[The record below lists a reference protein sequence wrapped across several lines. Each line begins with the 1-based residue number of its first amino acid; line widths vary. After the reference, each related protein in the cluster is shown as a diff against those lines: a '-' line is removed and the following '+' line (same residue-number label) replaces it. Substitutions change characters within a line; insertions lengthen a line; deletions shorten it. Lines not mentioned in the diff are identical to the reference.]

1 MFPRIILTALAL
13 TCFAMPSFS
22 ATEENEKE
30 VRHKID
36 QVTVYRQGAQ
46 IKRTTSTVVP
56 AGTAT
61 LVFPDLP
68 TSIDPSEVRITG
80 TGDFTI
86 LSVTHRYHTDTLSG
100 SESQA
105 ERERLQKERND
116 LYHLMQQE
124 QHWYTILDKE
134 EQLLASHTQFTVKD
148 SGVDLGRL
156 IDATRF
162 MRERR
167 IELLQ
172 ERQAIDRRIADM
184 QASLTKLDL
193 AMGAL
198 PPLRTETHLELLIH
212 TEADA
217 QTSGAI
223 SFGYWMQQ
231 AGWDPAY
238 NARVESVSDPLK
250 LESIALVHQRT
261 GEDWERVNLSVSTGT
276 PNRNRSKPNLSPWF
290 LHANHH
296 GSRGAASSAAA
307 AANNWLKTQPY
318 NPSVRQVRGQLYDA
332 QGQPLIGATVSVSG
346 GRSVVTDINGFYMI
360 DVPEN
365 ARNISYQS
373 TGMVAENINVSN
385 CVMNVALAP
394 AMEVLDE
401 VAVSSYYMDGLAD
414 EDAQRSSLF
423 GSRRERE
430 AERAAQAFDY
440 ASVTVQSTPTQTRF
454 DIEAKYTIASDGVV
468 QSVRIKDMEV
478 PVEFLYQATPK
489 LDAQAYLM
497 AHILD
502 WEELDL
508 ISGRLRIYF
517 EDDFVGESTL
527 ALNLAS
533 DTLSLSLGPDPAI
546 QVRRKLDGHDNKT
559 NLITGKRDLQRA
571 WEITVDNRKKEP
583 IRIVIDDQLPLSNDE
598 DVVVKAEALGG
609 GKLDKETGRVEWD
622 ITVKPGER
630 DNIRFKYSVQAPRET
645 PIRLD
650 S

>member
-1 MFPRIILTALAL
+1 MRPFPLLSFILVAFIALPLHA
-13 TCFAMPSFS
+13 A
-22 ATEENEKE
+22 EDGEKE
-30 VRHKID
+30 VRHTID
-36 QVTVYRQGAQ
+36 HVTVYRQGAQ
-46 IKRTTSTVVP
+46 IKRTATSVVP

-61 LVFPDLP
+61 LVFPGLP

-100 SESQA
+100 AESQA
-105 ERERLQKERND
+105 ERQRLQLERNS
-116 LYHLMQQE
+116 LYHDMQQE

-148 SGVDLGRL
+148 SGVDLNRL

-172 ERQAIDRRIADM
+172 ERQAIDQRIGDM
-184 QASLTKLDL
+184 QASLTKLDQ
-193 AMGAL
+193 AMAAL

-212 TEADA
+212 TEANA

-223 SFGYWMQQ
+223 SFGYWMQN

-250 LESIALVHQRT
+250 LESIALVKQQT
-261 GEDWERVNLSVSTGT
+261 GEDWDRVNLSVSTGT
-276 PNRNRSKPNLSPWF
+276 PNRNRSKPHLSPWF

-296 GSRGAASSAAA
+296 GARGAAASTAA

-332 QGQPLIGATVSVSG
+332 QGQPLIGATVSVPG
-346 GRSVVTDINGFYMI
+346 GRSVVTDVNGFYMI
-360 DVPEN
+360 DVPQN

-373 TGMVAENINVSN
+373 LGMVAENINISN
-385 CVMNVALAP
+385 CVMDVALAP
-394 AMEVLDE
+394 AIEMLDE
-401 VAVSSYYMDGLAD
+401 VVVSGYTALAE
-414 EDAQRSSLF
+414 EDAERGSLF
-423 GSRRERE
+423 GSRRERL

-440 ASVTVQSTPTQTRF
+440 ASVSVQSTPTQTRF
-454 DIEAKYTIASDGVV
+454 DIDAKYSIASDGVV

-478 PVEFLYQATPK
+478 PAEFLYEATPK

-546 QVRRKLDGHDNKT
+546 QVRRKLEGHNNKT
-559 NLITGKRDLQRA
+559 NAITGKRELQRE
-571 WEITVDNRKKEP
+571 WEITVHNRKTQP

-598 DVVVKAEALGG
+598 DVLVKAEALGG
-609 GKLDKETGRVEWD
+609 GKLNKDTGRVEWD
-622 ITVKPGER
+622 IIVKPGVQE
-630 DNIRFKYSVQAPRET
+630 DLKFKYSVQAPRET

>member
-1 MFPRIILTALAL
+1 MLPRTALSLFVLLSLSPWVQA
-13 TCFAMPSFS
+13 SS
-22 ATEENEKE
+22 DEKE
-30 VRHKID
+30 VRHSID
-36 QVTVYRQGAQ
+36 HVTVYRQGAQ
-46 IKRTTSTVVP
+46 IKRTANTVVP
-56 AGTAT
+56 GGTST

-68 TSIDPSEVRITG
+68 TAIDPSQVRITG

-100 SESQA
+100 AESQA

-116 LYHLMQQE
+116 LYHKMQQE

-148 SGVDLGRL
+148 SGVDLARL
-156 IDATRF
+156 VDATKF
-162 MRERR
+162 MRARR

-172 ERQAIDRRIADM
+172 ERQAIDQRIGDM
-184 QASLTKLDL
+184 QANLTKLDL

-198 PPLRTETHLELLIH
+198 PPLRTETHLEMLIH
-212 TEADA
+212 TEAAA
-217 QTSGAI
+217 QTSGTI
-223 SFGYWMQQ
+223 SFGYWMQS

-238 NARVESVSDPLK
+238 NARVESVTDPLK
-250 LESIALVHQRT
+250 LESIALVKQQT
-261 GEDWERVNLSVSTGT
+261 GEDWDRVNLSVSTGT
-276 PNRNRSKPNLSPWF
+276 PNRNRSKPNLTPWF
-290 LHANHH
+290 LHANHQGH
-296 GSRGAASSAAA
+296 AGAAASTAA

-318 NPSVRQVRGQLYDA
+318 NPAVRQVRGQLYDA

-346 GRSVVTDINGFYMI
+346 GRNTVTDINGFYMI
-360 DVPEN
+360 DVPTN

-373 TGMVAENINVSN
+373 TGMVAENIAVSN
-385 CVMNVALAP
+385 SVMNVAMAP
-394 AMEVLDE
+394 AIDRLEEVSVAYFSDGIAVEDE
-401 VAVSSYYMDGLAD
+401 SERG
-414 EDAQRSSLF
+414 SLF
-423 GSRRERE
+423 GSRRER
-430 AERAAQAFDY
+430 AAQRAAQAFDY

-454 DIEAKYTIASDGVV
+454 DIAAKYTIASDGIV

-478 PVEFLYQATPK
+478 PTEFLYQATPK

-497 AHILD
+497 AHIMD

-546 QVRRKLDGHDNKT
+546 QVRRKLKGHDNKS
-559 NLITGKRDLQRA
+559 NIITGKRELERT
-571 WEITVDNRKKEP
+571 WEITVDNRKQQP

-598 DVVVKAEALGG
+598 DVEVKAESLGG
-609 GKLDKETGRVEWD
+609 GKLDKDTGRVEWD
-622 ITVKPGER
+622 ITVKPSER
-630 DNIRFKYSVQAPRET
+630 KNIRFKYGVQAPRDT

>member
-13 TCFAMPSFS
+13 TYFAMPSCS

-46 IKRTTSTVVP
+46 VKRTTTTVVP

-61 LVFPDLP
+61 LVFPGLP

-307 AANNWLKTQPY
+307 AANNWLKIQPY

>member
-1 MFPRIILTALAL
+1 MLPRTALSLFVLLSLSPWVQA
-13 TCFAMPSFS
+13 SS
-22 ATEENEKE
+22 DEKE
-30 VRHKID
+30 VRHSID
-36 QVTVYRQGAQ
+36 HVTVYRQGAQ
-46 IKRTTSTVVP
+46 IKRTANTVVP
-56 AGTAT
+56 GGTST

-68 TSIDPSEVRITG
+68 TAIDPSQVRITG

-100 SESQA
+100 AESQA

-116 LYHLMQQE
+116 LYHKMQQE

-148 SGVDLGRL
+148 SGVDLARL
-156 IDATRF
+156 VDATKF
-162 MRERR
+162 MRARR

-172 ERQAIDRRIADM
+172 ERQAIDQRIGDM
-184 QASLTKLDL
+184 QANLTKLDL

-198 PPLRTETHLELLIH
+198 PPLRTETHLEMLIH
-212 TEADA
+212 TEAAA
-217 QTSGAI
+217 QTSGTI
-223 SFGYWMQQ
+223 SFGYWMQS

-238 NARVESVSDPLK
+238 NARVESVTDPLK
-250 LESIALVHQRT
+250 LESIALVKQQT
-261 GEDWERVNLSVSTGT
+261 GEDWDRVNLSVSTGT
-276 PNRNRSKPNLSPWF
+276 PNRNRSKPNLTPWF
-290 LHANHH
+290 LHANHQGH
-296 GSRGAASSAAA
+296 TGAAASTAA

-318 NPSVRQVRGQLYDA
+318 NPAVRQVRGQLYDA

-346 GRSVVTDINGFYMI
+346 GRNTVTDINGFYMI
-360 DVPEN
+360 DVPTN

-373 TGMVAENINVSN
+373 MGMVAENIAVSN
-385 CVMNVALAP
+385 SVMNVAMAP
-394 AMEVLDE
+394 AMERLEEVSVAYFSDGIAVEDE
-401 VAVSSYYMDGLAD
+401 SDRG
-414 EDAQRSSLF
+414 SLF
-423 GSRRERE
+423 GSRRER
-430 AERAAQAFDY
+430 AAQRAAQAFDY

-454 DIEAKYTIASDGVV
+454 DIAAKYTIASDGIV

-478 PVEFLYQATPK
+478 PTEFLYQATPK

-497 AHILD
+497 AHIMD

-546 QVRRKLDGHDNKT
+546 QVRRKLKGHDNKS
-559 NLITGKRDLQRA
+559 NIITGKRELERT
-571 WEITVDNRKKEP
+571 WEITVDNRKQQP

-598 DVVVKAEALGG
+598 DVEVKAESLGG
-609 GKLDKETGRVEWD
+609 GKLDKDTGRVEWD
-622 ITVKPGER
+622 ITVKPSER
-630 DNIRFKYSVQAPRET
+630 KNIRFKYGVQAPRDT

>member
-1 MFPRIILTALAL
+1 MLPRTALSLFAL
-13 TCFAMPSFS
+13 LSLSPRAQASS
-22 ATEENEKE
+22 DEKE
-30 VRHKID
+30 VRHSID
-36 QVTVYRQGAQ
+36 HVTVYRQGAQ
-46 IKRTTSTVVP
+46 IKRTANTVVP
-56 AGTAT
+56 GGTST

-68 TSIDPSEVRITG
+68 TAIDPSQVRITG

-100 SESQA
+100 AESQA

-116 LYHLMQQE
+116 LYHKMQQE

-148 SGVDLGRL
+148 SGVDLARL
-156 IDATRF
+156 VDATKF
-162 MRERR
+162 MRARR

-172 ERQAIDRRIADM
+172 ERQAIDQRIGDM
-184 QASLTKLDL
+184 QANLTKLDL

-198 PPLRTETHLELLIH
+198 PPLRTETHLEMLIH
-212 TEADA
+212 TEAAA
-217 QTSGAI
+217 QTSGTI
-223 SFGYWMQQ
+223 SFGYWMQS

-238 NARVESVSDPLK
+238 NARVESVTDPLK
-250 LESIALVHQRT
+250 LESIALVKQQT
-261 GEDWERVNLSVSTGT
+261 GEDWDRVNLSVSTGT
-276 PNRNRSKPNLSPWF
+276 PNRNRSKPNLTPWF
-290 LHANHH
+290 LHANHQGH
-296 GSRGAASSAAA
+296 AGAAASTAA

-318 NPSVRQVRGQLYDA
+318 NPAVRQVRGQLYDA

-346 GRSVVTDINGFYMI
+346 GRNTVTDINGFYMI
-360 DVPEN
+360 DVPTN

-373 TGMVAENINVSN
+373 TGMVAENIAVSN
-385 CVMNVALAP
+385 SVMNVAMAP
-394 AMEVLDE
+394 AMERLEEVSVAYFSDGIAVEDE
-401 VAVSSYYMDGLAD
+401 SDRG
-414 EDAQRSSLF
+414 SLF
-423 GSRRERE
+423 GSRRER
-430 AERAAQAFDY
+430 AAQRAAQAFDY

-454 DIEAKYTIASDGVV
+454 DIAAKYTIASDGIV

-478 PVEFLYQATPK
+478 PTEFLYQATPK

-497 AHILD
+497 AHIMD

-546 QVRRKLDGHDNKT
+546 QVRRKLKGHDNKS
-559 NLITGKRDLQRA
+559 NIITGKRELERT
-571 WEITVDNRKKEP
+571 WEITVDNRKQQP

-598 DVVVKAEALGG
+598 DVEVKAESLGG
-609 GKLDKETGRVEWD
+609 GKLDKDTGRVEWD
-622 ITVKPGER
+622 ITVKPSER
-630 DNIRFKYSVQAPRET
+630 KNIRFKYGVQAPRDT

>member
-1 MFPRIILTALAL
+1 MLPRTALSL
-13 TCFAMPSFS
+13 FAMLSLS
-22 ATEENEKE
+22 GALANENPEKE
-30 VRHKID
+30 VRHSID
-36 QVTVYRQGAQ
+36 HVTVYRQGAQ
-46 IKRTTSTVVP
+46 IKRTANTVVP

-61 LVFPDLP
+61 LVFPSLP
-68 TSIDPSEVRITG
+68 TAIDPSQVRITG
-80 TGDFTI
+80 TGEFTI

-100 SESQA
+100 AESQA

-116 LYHLMQQE
+116 LYHDMQQE

-148 SGVDLGRL
+148 SGVDLSRL
-156 IDATRF
+156 IDATKF
-162 MRERR
+162 MRSRR

-172 ERQAIDRRIADM
+172 ERQAIDQRIGDM

-193 AMGAL
+193 AIGAL
-198 PPLRTETHLELLIH
+198 PQLRTETHLEMLIH

-217 QTSGAI
+217 QTSGTI
-223 SFGYWMQQ
+223 SFGYWMQN

-238 NARVESVSDPLK
+238 NARVESVADPLK
-250 LESIALVHQRT
+250 LESIALVHQQT
-261 GEDWERVNLSVSTGT
+261 GEDWKRVNLSVSTGT
-276 PNRNRSKPNLSPWF
+276 PNRNRSKPNLTPWF

-296 GSRGAASSAAA
+296 GYQGAAASTAA
-307 AANNWLKTQPY
+307 AANNWLKTQAY

-346 GRSVVTDINGFYMI
+346 GRNAVTDINGFYMI
-360 DVPEN
+360 DVPTN
-365 ARNISYQS
+365 ARNISYS
-373 TGMVAENINVSN
+373 SMGMVAENIAVSN
-385 CVMNVALAP
+385 SVMNVALAP
-394 AMEVLDE
+394 ALEMLEEVSIAYYADGIANEDE
-401 VAVSSYYMDGLAD
+401 PERG
-414 EDAQRSSLF
+414 SLF
-423 GSRRERE
+423 GSRRER
-430 AERAAQAFDY
+430 AAQKAAQAFDY

-454 DIEAKYTIASDGVV
+454 DIAAKYSIASDGVV

-478 PVEFLYQATPK
+478 PTEFLYQATPK

-497 AHILD
+497 AHIMD

-546 QVRRKLDGHDNKT
+546 QVRRKLKGHDNKS
-559 NLITGKRDLQRA
+559 NIITGKRELERT
-571 WEITVDNRKKEP
+571 WEIMVDNRKQQP

-598 DVVVKAEALGG
+598 DVEVKAESLGG
-609 GKLDKETGRVEWD
+609 GKLDKDTGRVEWD
-622 ITVKPGER
+622 ITVKPSER
-630 DNIRFKYSVQAPRET
+630 KNIRFKYGVQAPRDT

>member
-1 MFPRIILTALAL
+1 MLPRTALSLFVLLSLSPWVQA
-13 TCFAMPSFS
+13 SS
-22 ATEENEKE
+22 DEKE
-30 VRHKID
+30 VRHSID
-36 QVTVYRQGAQ
+36 HVTVYRQGAQ
-46 IKRTTSTVVP
+46 IKRTANTVVP
-56 AGTAT
+56 GGTST

-68 TSIDPSEVRITG
+68 TAIDPSQVRITG

-100 SESQA
+100 AESQA

-116 LYHLMQQE
+116 LYHKMQQE

-148 SGVDLGRL
+148 SGVDLARL
-156 IDATRF
+156 VDATKF
-162 MRERR
+162 MRARR

-172 ERQAIDRRIADM
+172 ERQAIDQRIGDM
-184 QASLTKLDL
+184 QANLTKLDL
-193 AMGAL
+193 AMSAL
-198 PPLRTETHLELLIH
+198 PPLRTETHLEMLIH
-212 TEADA
+212 TEAA
-217 QTSGAI
+217 TQTSGTI
-223 SFGYWMQQ
+223 SFGYWMQS

-238 NARVESVSDPLK
+238 NARVESVTDPLK
-250 LESIALVHQRT
+250 LESIALVKQQT
-261 GEDWERVNLSVSTGT
+261 GEDWDRVNLSVSTGT
-276 PNRNRSKPNLSPWF
+276 PNRNRSKPNLTPWF
-290 LHANHH
+290 LHANHQGH
-296 GSRGAASSAAA
+296 AGAAASTAA

-318 NPSVRQVRGQLYDA
+318 NPAVRQVRGQLYDA

-346 GRSVVTDINGFYMI
+346 GRNTVTDINGFYMI
-360 DVPEN
+360 DVPTN

-373 TGMVAENINVSN
+373 TGMVAENIAVSN
-385 CVMNVALAP
+385 SVMNVAMAP
-394 AMEVLDE
+394 AIDRLEEVSVAYFSDGIAVEDE
-401 VAVSSYYMDGLAD
+401 SERG
-414 EDAQRSSLF
+414 SLF
-423 GSRRERE
+423 GSRRER
-430 AERAAQAFDY
+430 AAQRAAQAFDY

-454 DIEAKYTIASDGVV
+454 DIAAKYTIASDGIV

-478 PVEFLYQATPK
+478 PTEFLYQATPK

-497 AHILD
+497 AHIMD

-546 QVRRKLDGHDNKT
+546 QVRRKLKGHDNKS
-559 NLITGKRDLQRA
+559 NIITGKRELERT
-571 WEITVDNRKKEP
+571 WEITVDNRKQQP

-598 DVVVKAEALGG
+598 DVEVKAESLGG
-609 GKLDKETGRVEWD
+609 GKLDKDTGRVEWD
-622 ITVKPGER
+622 ITVKPSER
-630 DNIRFKYSVQAPRET
+630 KNIRFKYGVQAPRDT

>member
-1 MFPRIILTALAL
+1 MLPRTALSLFVLLSLSPWVQA
-13 TCFAMPSFS
+13 SS
-22 ATEENEKE
+22 DEKE
-30 VRHKID
+30 VRHSID
-36 QVTVYRQGAQ
+36 HVTVYRQGAQ
-46 IKRTTSTVVP
+46 IKRTANTVVP
-56 AGTAT
+56 GGTST

-68 TSIDPSEVRITG
+68 TAIDPSQVRITG

-100 SESQA
+100 AESQA

-116 LYHLMQQE
+116 LYHKMQQE

-148 SGVDLGRL
+148 SGVDLARL
-156 IDATRF
+156 VDATKF
-162 MRERR
+162 MRARR

-172 ERQAIDRRIADM
+172 ERQAIDQRIGDM

-198 PPLRTETHLELLIH
+198 PQLRTETHLEMLIH

-217 QTSGAI
+217 QTSGTI
-223 SFGYWMQQ
+223 SFGYWMQS

-238 NARVESVSDPLK
+238 NARVESVTDPLK
-250 LESIALVHQRT
+250 LESIALVKQQT
-261 GEDWERVNLSVSTGT
+261 GEDWDRVNLSVSTGT
-276 PNRNRSKPNLSPWF
+276 PNRNRSKPNLTPWF
-290 LHANHH
+290 LHANHQGH
-296 GSRGAASSAAA
+296 AGAAASTAA

-318 NPSVRQVRGQLYDA
+318 NPAVRQVRGQLYDA

-346 GRSVVTDINGFYMI
+346 GRNTVTDINGFYMI
-360 DVPEN
+360 DVPTN

-373 TGMVAENINVSN
+373 MGMVAENIAVSN
-385 CVMNVALAP
+385 SVMNVAMAP
-394 AMEVLDE
+394 AMERLEEVSVAYFSDGIAVEDE
-401 VAVSSYYMDGLAD
+401 SDRG
-414 EDAQRSSLF
+414 SLF
-423 GSRRERE
+423 GSRRER
-430 AERAAQAFDY
+430 AAQRAAQAFDY

-454 DIEAKYTIASDGVV
+454 DIAAKYTIASDGIV

-478 PVEFLYQATPK
+478 PTEFLYQATPK

-497 AHILD
+497 AHIMD

-546 QVRRKLDGHDNKT
+546 QVRRKLKGHDNKS
-559 NLITGKRDLQRA
+559 NIITGKRELERT
-571 WEITVDNRKKEP
+571 WEITVDNRKQQP

-598 DVVVKAEALGG
+598 DVEVKAESLGG
-609 GKLDKETGRVEWD
+609 GKLDKDTGRVEWD
-622 ITVKPGER
+622 ITVKPSER
-630 DNIRFKYSVQAPRET
+630 KNIRFKYGVQAPRDT

>member
-13 TCFAMPSFS
+13 AFFAMPSFS

-296 GSRGAASSAAA
+296 GSRGP
-307 AANNWLKTQPY
+307 LPVPPQP
-318 NPSVRQVRGQLYDA
+318 QT
-332 QGQPLIGATVSVSG
+332 I
-346 GRSVVTDINGFYMI
+346 
-360 DVPEN
+360 
-365 ARNISYQS
+365 
-373 TGMVAENINVSN
+373 
-385 CVMNVALAP
+385 
-394 AMEVLDE
+394 
-401 VAVSSYYMDGLAD
+401 
-414 EDAQRSSLF
+414 
-423 GSRRERE
+423 GSRPSRTTPPFARC
-430 AERAAQAFDY
+430 ADSFTMRRASPSSVPRSAYPVVAPWSPTST
-440 ASVTVQSTPTQTRF
+440 AST
-454 DIEAKYTIASDGVV
+454 
-468 QSVRIKDMEV
+468 
-478 PVEFLYQATPK
+478 
-489 LDAQAYLM
+489 
-497 AHILD
+497 
-502 WEELDL
+502 
-508 ISGRLRIYF
+508 
-517 EDDFVGESTL
+517 
-527 ALNLAS
+527 
-533 DTLSLSLGPDPAI
+533 
-546 QVRRKLDGHDNKT
+546 
-559 NLITGKRDLQRA
+559 
-571 WEITVDNRKKEP
+571 
-583 IRIVIDDQLPLSNDE
+583 
-598 DVVVKAEALGG
+598 
-609 GKLDKETGRVEWD
+609 
-622 ITVKPGER
+622 
-630 DNIRFKYSVQAPRET
+630 
-645 PIRLD
+645 
-650 S
+650 

>member
-1 MFPRIILTALAL
+1 MRTRIAL
-13 TCFAMPSFS
+13 TLLS
-22 ATEENEKE
+22 ALFILPTLRAAEENEKE
-30 VRHKID
+30 VRHGID
-36 QVTVYRQGAQ
+36 HVTVYRQGAQ

-68 TSIDPSEVRITG
+68 TAIDPSEVRITG

-100 SESQA
+100 AESQA

-172 ERQAIDRRIADM
+172 ERQAIDKRIGEM
-184 QASLTKLDL
+184 QASITEIDL

-212 TEADA
+212 TEATA

-223 SFGYWMQQ
+223 SFGYWMQN

-238 NARVESVSDPLK
+238 NARVESVADPLQ
-250 LESIALVHQRT
+250 LESIALVRQQT
-261 GEDWERVNLSVSTGT
+261 GEDWDRVNLSVSTGT

-290 LHANHH
+290 LHANHQ
-296 GSRGAASSAAA
+296 GARGAASSAAA

-332 QGQPLIGATVSVSG
+332 QGQPLIGATVSVPG
-346 GRSVVTDINGFYMI
+346 GRSVVTDVNGFYMI
-360 DVPEN
+360 DVPQN

-373 TGMVAENINVSN
+373 MGMVAENINISN
-385 CVMNVALAP
+385 CVMDVALAP
-394 AMEVLDE
+394 AMEMLDE
-401 VAVSSYYMDGLAD
+401 VVVSGYTALAE
-414 EDAQRSSLF
+414 EDAERGSLF
-423 GSRRERE
+423 GSRRERL

-440 ASVTVQSTPTQTRF
+440 ASVSVQSTPTQTRF
-454 DIEAKYTIASDGVV
+454 DIDAKYSIASDGVV

-478 PVEFLYQATPK
+478 PAEFLYEATPK

-546 QVRRKLDGHDNKT
+546 QVRRKLEGHNNKT
-559 NLITGKRDLQRA
+559 NAITGKRELQRE
-571 WEITVDNRKKEP
+571 WEITVHNRKTQP

-598 DVVVKAEALGG
+598 DVLVKAEALGG
-609 GKLDKETGRVEWD
+609 GKLNKDTGRVEWD
-622 ITVKPGER
+622 IIVKPGVQE
-630 DNIRFKYSVQAPRET
+630 DLKFKYSVQAPREV